1 MCYSTRRQQQSVL
14 HLDGLRTGKGGSIQ
28 SARWSIYEQKL
39 VRWIIFDMTMR
50 LCQQMRYITSPSK
63 GTSLV
68 IADSFFDPLMTL
80 LLPSLFAPLPPVGD
94 SDIRY

>member
-1 MCYSTRRQQQSVL
+1 
-14 HLDGLRTGKGGSIQ
+14 
-28 SARWSIYEQKL
+28 
-39 VRWIIFDMTMR
+39 MTMR

-68 IADSFFDPLMTL
+68 IADSFFDPLVNL